1 MAVDIFEYAEINRI
15 YVKSI
20 KQVLTSWNYFR
31 EMELQNKPL
40 KQTSALAMRSN
51 IILRKIYF
59 EVDREKVVVVP

>member
-40 KQTSALAMRSN
+40 KQTSATCYEKQHYFKKN
-51 IILRKIYF
+51 IF
-59 EVDREKVVVVP
+59 